1 MGLSRRLFLKYS
13 VSGAAVL
20 GTGGLS
26 ALLSACSSDST
37 PPVSGTSTPAS
48 ATSPTGVLSYEGIDP
63 RVAENFTTPLRKP
76 GTEGLFGILD
86 LGAGPLTLSADS
98 GKMAIFGDRS
108 VPVRLYNS
116 QSGGRNYQNPVLK
129 ISKDLSCD
137 VTFRNNLDQPTTV
150 HWHGLLVPGSV
161 DGSPLNPVAPG
172 ASYSYKFSVNNRGG
186 TYWYHPHPHMHTAE
200 QTFAGLS
207 SFFIVE
213 DAHDLAL
220 RQAMNLTL
228 GDTELPLLI
237 QDRRCNEEGELDYSP
252 DDMEKM
258 MGYFGNVMLVN
269 FTPNPALDVD
279 TRFYRFR
286 VLNGS
291 SIRTYKL
298 AFENNGN
305 PLKFHVVGTDGGLLD
320 KPYEVPDVYLAAA
333 ERVDIVLDL
342 RSARPGDVILLKS
355 LAFDPKDTHMPSPAF
370 GTSLK
375 PGEAFTLMKLVVR
388 NLVDAGGAL
397 PATLSSLPALP
408 SASDKIRTLQPARN
422 ASGDWVM
429 KIDGVDTLYDMND
442 FPIVVKKNAV
452 EFWDFKIG
460 SAGMPHPIHL
470 HGFLFR
476 VLSRTGTPP
485 EVAAQSVDAS
495 GRMVTDLGFKDTVLV
510 WPGETVRVAIDF
522 HHCFGAEEHY
532 MVHCH
537 VLEHEDMGLMT
548 NVKVIA

>member
-1 MGLSRRLFLKYS
+1 
-13 VSGAAVL
+13 
-20 GTGGLS
+20 
-26 ALLSACSSDST
+26 
-37 PPVSGTSTPAS
+37 
-48 ATSPTGVLSYEGIDP
+48 
-63 RVAENFTTPLRKP
+63 
-76 GTEGLFGILD
+76 
-86 LGAGPLTLSADS
+86 
-98 GKMAIFGDRS
+98 
-108 VPVRLYNS
+108 
-116 QSGGRNYQNPVLK
+116 
-129 ISKDLSCD
+129 
-137 VTFRNNLDQPTTV
+137 
-150 HWHGLLVPGSV
+150 
-161 DGSPLNPVAPG
+161 
-172 ASYSYKFSVNNRGG
+172 
-186 TYWYHPHPHMHTAE
+186 
-200 QTFAGLS
+200 
-207 SFFIVE
+207 
-213 DAHDLAL
+213 
-220 RQAMNLTL
+220 
-228 GDTELPLLI
+228 
-237 QDRRCNEEGELDYSP
+237 
-252 DDMEKM
+252 
-258 MGYFGNVMLVN
+258 
-269 FTPNPALDVD
+269 
-279 TRFYRFR
+279 
-286 VLNGS
+286 
-291 SIRTYKL
+291 
-298 AFENNGN
+298 
-305 PLKFHVVGTDGGLLD
+305 
-320 KPYEVPDVYLAAA
+320 
-333 ERVDIVLDL
+333 
-342 RSARPGDVILLKS
+342 
-355 LAFDPKDTHMPSPAF
+355 MPSPAF

>member
-13 VSGAAVL
+13 VSGGALL

-37 PPVSGTSTPAS
+37 TVP
-48 ATSPTGVLSYEGIDP
+48 ATSDARSITPQTSVLSYDGIDP
-63 RVAENFTTPLRKP
+63 RVAQNFTVPLRKP
-76 GTEGLFGILD
+76 GTEGLMGIVD
-86 LGAGPLTLSADS
+86 LSAGPLQLSADRS
-98 GKMAIFGDRS
+98 KLAIFGARS

-129 ISKDLSCD
+129 ITKDRSCD

-150 HWHGLLVPGSV
+150 HWHGLMVPGSV

-172 ASYSYKFSVNNRGG
+172 ASYPYKFSVNNRGG

-213 DAHDLAL
+213 DEHDLAL
-220 RQAMNLTL
+220 RQALNLTL
-228 GDTELPLLI
+228 GDTDLPLLI
-237 QDRRCNEEGELDYSP
+237 QDRRCNGKGELDYTP

-258 MGYFGNVMLVN
+258 MGYFGNVVLVN

-298 AFENNGN
+298 AFEKNGN

-320 KPYEVPDVYLAAA
+320 KPYEVSDVFLAAA

-342 RSARPGDVILLKS
+342 RSTKPGDVILLKS
-355 LAFDPKDTHMPSPAF
+355 LTFDPKDMHTPSPAF
-370 GTSLK
+370 GTPLK
-375 PGEAFTLMKLVVR
+375 PGEAFNLVKLEVR
-388 NLVDAGGAL
+388 NAVDAGGAL

-408 SASDKIRTLQPARN
+408 TTAIKTRTLQPARN
-422 ASGDWVM
+422 ASGDWIM
-429 KIDGVDTLYDMND
+429 KIDNVDTLYDMTA
-442 FPIVVKKNAV
+442 FPIVVKQNTV

-460 SAGMPHPIHL
+460 ERGMPHPMHL

-476 VLSRTGTPP
+476 VLSRTGTPAA
-485 EVAAQSVDAS
+485 VAAQAVDAS
-495 GRMVTDLGFKDTVLV
+495 GRMITDLGFKDTVLV
-510 WPGETVRVAIDF
+510 WPGETVRIAIDF
-522 HHCFGAEEHY
+522 HHCFGAEENY

-548 NVKVIA
+548 NVKVVA